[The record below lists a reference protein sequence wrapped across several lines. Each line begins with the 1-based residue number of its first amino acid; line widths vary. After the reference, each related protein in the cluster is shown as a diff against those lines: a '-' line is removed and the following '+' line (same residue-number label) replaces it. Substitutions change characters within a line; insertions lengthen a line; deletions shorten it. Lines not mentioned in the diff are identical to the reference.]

1 MKLAKRNGIGCIA
14 LRDTNHWMRA
24 GTYGHLAA
32 EKGFILICWT
42 NTIANLP
49 PWGAKEARTGNNPI
63 VFAVPRNDGP
73 VVIDMAL
80 SQYSYG
86 KLSSYQREGKPLP
99 FVGGYD
105 SQGELTTDASEIYS
119 TFRGLPIG
127 LWKGAGLSLVLDLIA
142 AVLSGGK
149 TTKQLSEGKYETG
162 LSQVF
167 IAIDPMS
174 VNSRDYQSVIDETIA
189 YYTSAERI
197 DPEEPIIFPGERVKK
212 ISEENLRFGI
222 PVEVGIWE
230 RVHSLL

>member
-1 MKLAKRNGIGCIA
+1 
-14 LRDTNHWMRA
+14 
-24 GTYGHLAA
+24 
-32 EKGFILICWT
+32 
-42 NTIANLP
+42 
-49 PWGAKEARTGNNPI
+49 
-63 VFAVPRNDGP
+63 
-73 VVIDMAL
+73 
-80 SQYSYG
+80 
-86 KLSSYQREGKPLP
+86 
-99 FVGGYD
+99 
-105 SQGELTTDASEIYS
+105 
-119 TFRGLPIG
+119 
-127 LWKGAGLSLVLDLIA
+127 
-142 AVLSGGK
+142 VLSGGK